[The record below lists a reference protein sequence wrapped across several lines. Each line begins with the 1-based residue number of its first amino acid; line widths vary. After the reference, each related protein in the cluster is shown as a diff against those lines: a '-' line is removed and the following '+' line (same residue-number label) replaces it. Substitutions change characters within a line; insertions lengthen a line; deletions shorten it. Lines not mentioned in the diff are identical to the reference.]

1 MAFEQRN
8 LDDYVD
14 VATRIA
20 DFRERYPEGTLQPAS
35 LAEPWRWVQI
45 QGFDKGGDVV
55 TQTFIVYVAAAYRHP
70 LDEQPGIG
78 CAWEVFPGRT
88 PYTRGSE
95 LQNAETS
102 AWGRAIIAV
111 GASDARRGIASRE
124 EIRNRQEEDPAA
136 ELIEQARA
144 MRRKDPEV
152 DAHGAATVAE
162 QTRMMTG
169 PEPGTWRLAAT
180 PADDPWYVRS
190 DAAPVSLPP
199 RPIGESTEDQ
209 PGTVIRE
216 QLNRMHALFGKLG
229 VTDRQERLKITRETL
244 GIDMLAS
251 SARLSFRQGQALV
264 AALEQLAAS
273 EAAAK

>member
-1 MAFEQRN
+1 MAFDQRN

-20 DFRERYPEGTLQPAS
+20 DFRERYPEGTLQPANPG
-35 LAEPWRWVQI
+35 EPWRWVQI
-45 QGFDKGGDVV
+45 QGFEKNGDVV
-55 TQTFIVYVAAAYRHP
+55 TQTFIVYMAAAYRHP

-111 GASDARRGIASRE
+111 GASDARRGISSRE
-124 EIRNRQEEDPAA
+124 EVRNRQEENPAV
-136 ELIEQARA
+136 ELIEIARE

-152 DAHGAATVAE
+152 DAHRAATLAE

-169 PEPGTWRLAAT
+169 PEPGTQRLATT
-180 PADDPWYVRS
+180 PPDDPWYVRS

-209 PGTVIRE
+209 PGTVIKA
-216 QLNRMHALFGKLG
+216 QLSRIHALFGKLG
-229 VTDRQERLKITRETL
+229 VTDREERLKVTRETL
-244 GIDMLAS
+244 GLEMLAS
-251 SARLSFRQGQALV
+251 SSRLSFRQAQALV
-264 AALEQLAAS
+264 AALEQIAAT
-273 EAAAK
+273 EAVVK